1 MDFRSDTVTQPTQ
14 AMREAMFSA
23 PVGDDVYGDDPTV
36 NELEQFAAEL
46 AGFEAA
52 LFTTSGTQANLLGLM
67 AHCERGDEYLCGQ
80 QAHNYK
86 YEAGGAAVLGS
97 IQPQPIENNPDG
109 TLPFDKLEA
118 AIKPDD
124 AHFARTRLLSL
135 ENTINGKVIP
145 LSYLAEAREFVN
157 KHNLKLHLDGARVFN
172 AAVALDVPVKDI
184 GQYFDSMTIC
194 LSKGLAAPV
203 GSLLLGSKEYIA
215 KARRLRKMVGGGMRQ
230 AGILAAAGKLAI
242 TEQVAQLKQDHINAK
257 ALAEGLAELP
267 GFSVNPD
274 FVQTNIV
281 FAKLDAKVD
290 IQSIAEQ
297 LKQQNTSSAQET
309 QFALSHTKT
318 SLLKIFK
325 PSYRAL
331 NLCFRLILII
341 ELPLGGSFI
350 LRSIIAKSR
359 IHNAKNPPFNVSHFY
374 FHRLCQ
380 SFWRC

>member
-14 AMREAMFSA
+14 AMREAMFTA

-109 TLPFDKLEA
+109 TLPFDKLAA

-124 AHFARTRLLSL
+124 MHFARTHLLSL
-135 ENTINGKVIP
+135 ENTINGKVLP
-145 LSYLAEAREFVN
+145 LTYLAEARDFVN
-157 KHNLKLHLDGARVFN
+157 THNLKLHLDGARVFN
-172 AAVALDVPVKDI
+172 AAVALDVPVKEI
-184 GQYFDSMTIC
+184 AQYFDSMTIC
-194 LSKGLAAPV
+194 LSKGLCAPV

-242 TEQVAQLKQDHINAK
+242 TEQVLQLKQDHINAK
-257 ALAEGLAELP
+257 TLAQGLAELP

-274 FVQTNIV
+274 LVQTNIV
-281 FAKLDAKVD
+281 FAKLEPQVD
-290 IQSIAEQ
+290 IASIAEK
-297 LKQQNTSSAQET
+297 LKQQDIIITPGNPIRFVTHKDISEQDVATFLSA
-309 QFALSHTKT
+309 LK
-318 SLLKIFK
+318 SLL
-325 PSYRAL
+325 
-331 NLCFRLILII
+331 
-341 ELPLGGSFI
+341 
-350 LRSIIAKSR
+350 
-359 IHNAKNPPFNVSHFY
+359 
-374 FHRLCQ
+374 
-380 SFWRC
+380 

>member
-14 AMREAMFSA
+14 AMREAMFNA
-23 PVGDDVYGDDPTV
+23 PVGDDVYGDDPSV

-52 LFTTSGTQANLLGLM
+52 LFTSSGTQANLLGLM

-145 LSYLAEAREFVN
+145 LSYLAQAREFVN
-157 KHNLKLHLDGARVFN
+157 KHNLQMHLDGARVFN
-172 AAVALDVPVKDI
+172 AAVALDVPVKEI

-194 LSKGLAAPV
+194 LSKGLAAPI
-203 GSLLLGSKEYIA
+203 GSLLLGNKEYIA

-230 AGILAAAGKLAI
+230 AGILAAAGKLAL
-242 TEQVAQLKQDHINAK
+242 TEQVEPLRQDHINAK
-257 ALAEGLAELP
+257 TLAEGLAKLP
-267 GFSVNPD
+267 GVSVNPEL
-274 FVQTNIV
+274 VQTNIV
-281 FAKLDAKVD
+281 FAKLDPQID
-290 IQSIAEQ
+290 IASIAEKMKLQ
-297 LKQQNTSSAQET
+297 GITITPGNPIRFVTHKDISAQDIDT
-309 QFALSHTKT
+309 FLS
-318 SLLKIFK
+318 
-325 PSYRAL
+325 
-331 NLCFRLILII
+331 
-341 ELPLGGSFI
+341 SF
-350 LRSIIAKSR
+350 
-359 IHNAKNPPFNVSHFY
+359 N
-374 FHRLCQ
+374 
-380 SFWRC
+380 SFL